1 MIITLIGMMGSG
13 KSSAA
18 REIAAK
24 LDWDWIDTDEVI
36 IERERKEIESIFAEE
51 GERYFRRIEK
61 QIISEIYRTQK
72 DMVVA
77 TGGGA
82 VIAPENR
89 RIFLARSE
97 VFWLSA
103 PVEVLLERTAGSDRP
118 LLAVADKKKKL
129 NNLLEERK
137 KYYKI
142 GCKIDTGDLN
152 STEVAD
158 RIIEILNLTR
168 KDGNNEKDCSY

>member
-18 REIAAK
+18 REIAAE
-24 LDWDWIDTDEVI
+24 LDWDWIDTDELI
-36 IERERKEIESIFAEE
+36 IERENREIESIFAEE
-51 GERYFRRIEK
+51 GEKYFRRIEK
-61 QIISEIYRTQK
+61 QIISEIYQIPK
-72 DMVVA
+72 DLVVA

-82 VIAPENR
+82 VIARENR

-103 PVEVLLERTAGSDRP
+103 SVEILLERTAGSDRP
-118 LLAVADKKKKL
+118 LLKVADKKEKL

-137 KYYKI
+137 KYYRI
-142 GCKIDTGDLN
+142 GRKIDTSDLN
-152 STEVAD
+152 ASEVAD
-158 RIIEILNLTR
+158 RIIRTVNLTR
-168 KDGNNEKDCSY
+168 KDG